1 MAMRPTV
8 GQIMRDVHVNCK
20 YTSQEGTQYAVTRFQ
35 FFPSGVFVGQLE
47 VDENPD
53 GSKADLSFENSADIT
68 GCERY
73 KECSEQKVTLQESEE
88 DTEVDKPMTSHRID
102 DCSGV
107 GRLIVS
113 HEGYDQECDISLAS
127 TEIEEDPEVDRLMTS
142 QDGGKDLDV
151 ERPVKAQED
160 FFITIKHRLATT
172 LKNVGE
178 QIWNGSL
185 LLSDFL
191 CAKSAD
197 ICGRHVVE
205 LGAGAGLSS
214 IVAAMYAASV
224 YCTDVGDN
232 VLQLA
237 RENVSSAFTCPTLPR
252 PLCPVRVRQLDWFSD
267 FAVVY
272 DFDLTDAF
280 LNTVLA
286 ISERTPNLVAYIA
299 LEKRIVFTISDLQEV
314 SPAYNYF
321 RLQLDDIISGA
332 VKDHIF
338 KENNGCALITYSDIM
353 LRYIPYRRE
362 VQNGC
367 LATY

>member
-1 MAMRPTV
+1 MTEV
-8 GQIMRDVHVNCK
+8 EYFEYLSDVHVNCK

-267 FAVVY
+267 FAESTSGNDPAFHLSEDDVTNISNIDVLIAADVVY

-299 LEKRIVFTISDLQEV
+299 LEKSWMTSFPVRDPLVVMSLWNSCPLTFHNVFCINGPISW
-314 SPAYNYF
+314 S
-321 RLQLDDIISGA
+321 
-332 VKDHIF
+332 
-338 KENNGCALITYSDIM
+338 C
-353 LRYIPYRRE
+353 
-362 VQNGC
+362 
-367 LATY
+367 